1 VAATGSANAIP
12 PRLTISNTAE
22 KKKWGKLV
30 LLVPLAAIGAALY
43 AGGRK
48 FLEQRA
54 LDPAST

>member
-1 VAATGSANAIP
+1 VTGSANVIP
-12 PRLTISNTAE
+12 PRLTIANKKE
-22 KKKWGKLV
+22 PKKWGKLV

-48 FLEQRA
+48 FLEQRT